1 MRPRFPCASWNIQGR
16 GRCAAPEVHLCRL
29 AVVAAD
35 GLSGGNLSTKI
46 APSIQQHI
54 LYFVCIDRLKGE
66 RLLMWQPLNEEILE

>member
-1 MRPRFPCASWNIQGR
+1 M
-16 GRCAAPEVHLCRL
+16 
-29 AVVAAD
+29 VAAD